1 MTMPGSLGEMS
12 LVSPSEW
19 LQTEPLGTE
28 VQERNSPGAKS
39 PVAIEST
46 TPHPRLLQATSLQAM
61 LPSGSPEGCEFG
73 AVLRSEGFRPRTS
86 TLTG

>member
-1 MTMPGSLGEMS
+1 MTMPGPLADMS

-39 PVAIEST
+39 PVAIGSA
-46 TPHPRLLQATSLQAM
+46 TPHPRLFQATSLQAV
-61 LPSGSPEGCEFG
+61 LLSGSPEGCEFG

>member
-39 PVAIEST
+39 PVAIGSALP
-46 TPHPRLLQATSLQAM
+46 TP
-61 LPSGSPEGCEFG
+61 GS
-73 AVLRSEGFRPRTS
+73 SRPRPS
-86 TLTG
+86 RLCSQVAPQRGVSLGLSLGLRGSDLGPQH

>member
-46 TPHPRLLQATSLQAM
+46 TPHPRLPKSQ
-61 LPSGSPEGCEFG
+61 F
-73 AVLRSEGFRPRTS
+73 PRNARDGERWG
-86 TLTG
+86 LA